1 MKHRDVNVIQAL
13 QCHPTLYPTGMTH
26 TQLGL
31 LLGGLIPAF
40 LFGIAGL
47 FQKFSAQQPIT
58 LGAHLVAIGIG
69 VVSVGIAICL
79 YNMDQT
85 YSIKAAIPSFVIGAG
100 WGSGMFLVAIA
111 ITKYSANLAQIAPLY
126 NMNTL
131 VTVIAALVI
140 FSEWKDVNMT
150 KLIIGTVMIIAGGV
164 LVST

>member
-1 MKHRDVNVIQAL
+1 
-13 QCHPTLYPTGMTH
+13 MTQ

-31 LLGGLIPAF
+31 LIGGLIPAC

-47 FQKFSAQQPIT
+47 FQKFSAQQNIT

-79 YNMDQT
+79 YNMNQT
-85 YSIKAAIPSFVIGAG
+85 FSFKAAIPSFVIGAA
-100 WGSGMFLVAIA
+100 WGAGMFLVAIA
-111 ITKYSANLAQIAPLY
+111 ITKYSASLAQVTPLY

-131 VTVIAALVI
+131 VTVIAALII

-150 KLIIGTVMIIAGGV
+150 KLILGTVMIVAGGI